1 MIAAATIPLPITL
14 EYEMSA
20 IPRLHAVQNKSVKK
34 KSSVPAN
41 GKLKMIFDQVRAEA
55 RKVPAG
61 KRIRDVSAL
70 IEKGRRYGA

>member
-1 MIAAATIPLPITL
+1 
-14 EYEMSA
+14 MSA
-20 IPRLHAVQNKSVKK
+20 ILDLRTAPRKPVLKK
-34 KSSVPAN
+34 N
-41 GKLKMIFDQVRAEA
+41 GTGIDTKLKAMFDQVREEA

>member
-1 MIAAATIPLPITL
+1 
-14 EYEMSA
+14 MSA
-20 IPRLHAVQNKSVKK
+20 ILNLHTAQTQEVKK
-34 KSSVPAN
+34 KN
-41 GKLKMIFDQVRAEA
+41 GASIDLKLKAMFDQVREQA

>member
-1 MIAAATIPLPITL
+1 
-14 EYEMSA
+14 MSA
-20 IPRLHAVQNKSVKK
+20 ILDLNTAQSKVVKK
-34 KSSVPAN
+34 KGRVGAAE
-41 GKLKMIFDQVRAEA
+41 KLKAMFDEVRQQA